1 MEVAVE
7 VKGDFL
13 CLVQNRFSTE
23 DFVGNRY
30 QLEYVIESDLLHG
43 GKNYGEIVI
52 RTPYETLTYT
62 VVVSQTRQRAVIGE
76 SRQKNG
82 SSFYLLIYSVKPEKL
97 RRKCGLRRQKDISKE
112 GSRKIRTM
120 IYICYYKHSLPY

>member
-13 CLVQNRFSTE
+13 CLVQNRFSTG

-62 VVVSQTRQRAVIGE
+62 VVVSQNPA
-76 SRQKNG
+76 K
-82 SSFYLLIYSVKPEKL
+82 SSE
-97 RRKCGLRRQKDISKE
+97 
-112 GSRKIRTM
+112 
-120 IYICYYKHSLPY
+120 

>member
-62 VVVSQTRQRAVIGE
+62 VVVSQNPAKSSDRREQAKEWIKLLSSYLQCEAGKAQKEVWIKEAKGYIQR
-76 SRQKNG
+76 
-82 SSFYLLIYSVKPEKL
+82 
-97 RRKCGLRRQKDISKE
+97 
-112 GSRKIRTM
+112 RTAGRFGQ
-120 IYICYYKHSLPY
+120 

>member
-30 QLEYVIESDLLHG
+30 QLEYVIEVICFMA
-43 GKNYGEIVI
+43 GKITG
-52 RTPYETLTYT
+52 RSLFALPM
-62 VVVSQTRQRAVIGE
+62 
-76 SRQKNG
+76 
-82 SSFYLLIYSVKPEKL
+82 
-97 RRKCGLRRQKDISKE
+97 RR
-112 GSRKIRTM
+112 
-120 IYICYYKHSLPY
+120 

>member
-1 MEVAVE
+1 MKSKRWSNLYSNMRKWSLDEQGLEEFLVERSRKNGFLTLSEDLNRFLICRRLKRSNPYYKNTWGYMEVAVE

-43 GKNYGEIVI
+43 GKITG
-52 RTPYETLTYT
+52 RSLFTP
-62 VVVSQTRQRAVIGE
+62 
-76 SRQKNG
+76 
-82 SSFYLLIYSVKPEKL
+82 
-97 RRKCGLRRQKDISKE
+97 C
-112 GSRKIRTM
+112 
-120 IYICYYKHSLPY
+120 